1 MQRDLAIPATMI
13 IRCCVITNQPFPTV
27 PLRAIINPTPGK
39 IKDWCL
45 TEAVS
50 VSPSIIPMAIQTLL
64 AASAPS
70 DLVGWRPRT
79 TKKKEEHKQ

>member
-13 IRCCVITNQPFPTV
+13 IRCCVITTQPSPTV

-50 VSPSIIPMAIQTLL
+50 VSPSIIPMA
-64 AASAPS
+64 S
-70 DLVGWRPRT
+70 DELSCQG
-79 TKKKEEHKQ
+79 HAGKQENTMPNNC